1 MIHFTRE
8 LGLPRVLD
16 EVLSPGH
23 MKLTLIN
30 RLKIEVRIRRVIWL
44 HAAMVTCFWVGTVQ
58 IEFPRLLTELI
69 DEVVPQYL
77 TQGYAIRQGSM
88 TSL

>member
-1 MIHFTRE
+1 MIYFTRG
-8 LGLPRVLD
+8 LGLPRDLD

-44 HAAMVTCFWVGTVQ
+44 HAAMVTWFWVGTVQ

-69 DEVVPQYL
+69 DEVPQHP